1 MKQSALCSLSDMTK
15 LIAIAI
21 VSIILLDII
30 KQLKGEYTSILTV
43 GIGIVMLGILLPE
56 AKKLYLSVT
65 DIRNTIM
72 LPDRLFYDLIKICLA
87 GYICKLTC
95 DLCEDNGYK
104 SVSDKIELGCRIY
117 VSGITITWIY
127 RLIVDINKLL

>member
-1 MKQSALCSLSDMTK
+1 MTK

>member
-1 MKQSALCSLSDMTK
+1 MTK

-30 KQLKGEYTSILTV
+30 KQLKSEYTSILTV

-72 LPDRLFYDLIKICLA
+72 LPDRLFHDLIKICLA

>member
-1 MKQSALCSLSDMTK
+1 MTK

-72 LPDRLFYDLIKICLA
+72 LPDGLFYDLIKICLA

-117 VSGITITWIY
+117 VSGIIITWIY